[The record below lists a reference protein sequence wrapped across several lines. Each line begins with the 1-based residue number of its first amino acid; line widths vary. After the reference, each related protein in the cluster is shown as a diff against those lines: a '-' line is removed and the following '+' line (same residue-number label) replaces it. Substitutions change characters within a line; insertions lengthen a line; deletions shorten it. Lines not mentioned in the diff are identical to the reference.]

1 MRRRVAFAGLG
12 VILFLGMASE
22 PASAHA
28 QLDRSTPAAGSQIDT
43 SPPEV
48 VLHFTEQPD
57 AVLSTVHVVDSQG
70 KSVETSSAAS
80 DPNDNQTLRVT
91 IPPLTNGTYTVT
103 WRTTS
108 QVDGHS
114 TAGSFAFGV
123 GEAPAAGAVATTS
136 APSAPA
142 NSVLG
147 SVSRSLIYAG
157 LALLVGGVIG
167 AFALHTAHGPF
178 PRAWALGGA
187 WTAAA
192 LGVIGLALDYANE
205 SGASLGTFLSSAA
218 GDRLVLLAG
227 AVVVTGA
234 AIAVHLRL
242 RWRATLVLVG
252 LGAAGAMLAR
262 VHGGHAAA
270 SGATWFTEGTQW
282 LHFVAIGGWV
292 GGLPWFL
299 LAITRATT
307 EERPRIARA
316 FARVATV
323 GLACVAVTG
332 TLRALDELDGWSDFV
347 DTSFGKALMVKLGL
361 FATLVALGT
370 ANHFWFTRRAAERP
384 GLLARTTRG
393 EVALGACVL
402 GVTGL
407 LTGLAPASSLVAT
420 APSGPQPVVLTSSD
434 YATTIKAELQISPG
448 NAGPN
453 DFEIRLVG
461 NPDERP
467 VDARAVTLQF
477 TLPGN
482 SDIDKSSLN
491 MQPRDGRWAA
501 TGPNL
506 SVIGVWSVTA
516 TVEKSSGAVSI
527 PFRVTAGAAGQQV
540 EVIRTAGQ
548 PTIYTITTPVDDVIQ
563 AYTDPGQPG
572 FNELHITVFD
582 RAGAE
587 LAIDSLRVTASGPKD
602 SEKRLEARRF
612 SSGHFVLDADLTQ
625 GQWTF
630 TIAATTGDRSIGVLF
645 QAPIPTE
652 EAR

>member
-1 MRRRVAFAGLG
+1 MT
-12 VILFLGMASE
+12 SE

-28 QLDRSTPAAGSQIDT
+28 QLDRSTPAAGSQIDM

-57 AVLSTVHVVDSQG
+57 VVLSTVHVVDSQG
-70 KSVETSSAAS
+70 KSVETSSAAA
-80 DPNDNQTLRVT
+80 DPNDHQTLRVT
-91 IPPLTNGTYTVT
+91 IPPLSNGTYTVT

-108 QVDGHS
+108 EVDGHS

-123 GEAPAAGAVATTS
+123 GEVPAAGAAAS
-136 APSAPA
+136 APSAPK

-147 SVSRSLIYAG
+147 SVSRTLIYMG
-157 LALLVGGVIG
+157 LALLVGGVVV
-167 AFALHTAHGPF
+167 ALALHLTPGRWPQ
-178 PRAWALGGA
+178 AWALGGA
-187 WTAAA
+187 WASAS
-192 LGVIGLALDYANE
+192 LGVIGLTLDYADN

-218 GDRLVLLAG
+218 GDRLVLLA
-227 AVVVTGA
+227 VVVGATGV
-234 AIAVHLRL
+234 AIAVHVRL
-242 RWRATLVLVG
+242 RSRVTLLLVG
-252 LGAAGAMLAR
+252 LGAAAAMLAR

-270 SGATWFTEGTQW
+270 SGTTWFTEGTQW
-282 LHFVAIGGWV
+282 LHFVSIGAWV

-299 LAITRATT
+299 LAITRSTA

-316 FARVATV
+316 FARVATI
-323 GLACVAVTG
+323 GLAFVAMTG
-332 TLRALDELDGWSDFV
+332 TLRALDELDGWADFV
-347 DTSFGKALMVKLGL
+347 DTSFGKALLVKLGL
-361 FATLVALGT
+361 FGTLVALGT

-384 GLLARTTRG
+384 GILLRTTRG

-407 LTGLAPASSLVAT
+407 LTGLAPASSLVAR

-434 YATTIKAELQISPG
+434 YATTVKADLQISPG
-448 NAGPN
+448 NTGPN
-453 DFEIRLVG
+453 QFEARFVG
-461 NPDERP
+461 YTDGRP

-482 SDIDKSSLN
+482 SDIDKSSLA
-491 MQPRDGRWAA
+491 MQSSGDGRWVAS
-501 TGPNL
+501 GPNL
-506 SVIGVWSVTA
+506 SVIGMWSVTA

-527 PFRVTAGAAGQQV
+527 PFRVAAGVAGQQIQ
-540 EVIRTAGQ
+540 VIATEGQ
-548 PTIYTITTPVDDVIQ
+548 PTIYTITTPANDVIQ
-563 AYTDPGQPG
+563 TYTDPGQPG
-572 FNELHITVFD
+572 FNELHITIFD
-582 RAGAE
+582 SAGAE
-587 LAIDSLRVTASGPKD
+587 LAIDTLRVTASGPKD

-630 TIAATTGDRSIGVLF
+630 TIAATAADRSIGALF

>member
-1 MRRRVAFAGLG
+1 MT
-12 VILFLGMASE
+12 SE

-28 QLDRSTPAAGSQIDT
+28 QLDRSTPAAGSQIDR

-48 VLHFTEQPD
+48 ALHFTEQPD

-70 KSVETSSAAS
+70 KSVETSSAAA

-91 IPPLTNGTYTVT
+91 IPPLSNGTYTVT

-108 QVDGHS
+108 EVDGHS

-136 APSAPA
+136 APSAPE

-147 SVSRSLIYAG
+147 SVSRTLIYMG
-157 LALLVGGVIG
+157 LALLVGAVVV
-167 AFALHTAHGPF
+167 ALALHLTPGRWPH
-178 PRAWALGGA
+178 AWALGGA
-187 WTAAA
+187 WAAA
-192 LGVIGLALDYANE
+192 SLGVIGLMLDYADK

-218 GDRLVLLAG
+218 GDRLVLLA
-227 AVVVTGA
+227 VVVGATGA
-234 AIAVHLRL
+234 AIAIHLRL
-242 RWRATLVLVG
+242 RSRVTLLLVG

-270 SGATWFTEGTQW
+270 SGTTWFAEGTQW
-282 LHFVAIGGWV
+282 LHFVAIGAWV

-299 LAITRATT
+299 LAITRSTT

-323 GLACVAVTG
+323 GLAFVAMTG

-347 DTSFGKALMVKLGL
+347 DTSFGKALFVKLGL

-384 GLLARTTRG
+384 GPLTRTTRG

-407 LTGLAPASSLVAT
+407 LTGLAPASSLVA
-420 APSGPQPVVLTSSD
+420 ASPSGPQPVVLASSD
-434 YATTIKAELQISPG
+434 FATTVKAELQISPG

-453 DFEIRLVG
+453 GFEIRLVG
-461 NPDERP
+461 YDSTKP
-467 VDARAVTLQF
+467 VDARAVTLDF

-482 SDIDKSSLN
+482 SDIDRSSLA
-491 MQPRDGRWAA
+491 MQPSGDGRWVAS
-501 TGPNL
+501 GPNL
-506 SVIGVWSVTA
+506 SVIGMWSVTA

-527 PFRVTAGAAGQQV
+527 PFRVAAGVAGQQIQ
-540 EVIRTAGQ
+540 VIATAGQ
-548 PTIYTITTPVDDVIQ
+548 PTIYTITTPANDVIQ
-563 AYTDPGQPG
+563 TYTDPGQPG
-572 FNELHITVFD
+572 FNELHITIFD
-582 RAGAE
+582 STGAE
-587 LAIDSLRVTASGPKD
+587 LAIDTLRVTASGPND

-630 TIAATTGDRSIGVLF
+630 TIAATAADRSIGALF